1 MSQTPSTPT
10 SRSASRPTLV
20 IVCGLPA
27 TGKSTIVSELRTQL
41 SWPTFAKDSIKELLF
56 DSSGLAPTEATRA
69 LSTRFGQQAIAL
81 LFQTAREVLSSG
93 TSCIIEANFLPD
105 LAQQD
110 LQPFLAIAELRQVH
124 CSIPDDLVI
133 ERYKERSQ
141 AGERHP
147 IHADD
152 DALEDLVQRIRD
164 GGGRPLPLDA
174 PLLQV
179 DATDGYNPGVG
190 EIVEFCRT

>member
-1 MSQTPSTPT
+1 MSQTPSTTAPN
-10 SRSASRPTLV
+10 AALPTLV

-27 TGKSTIVSELRTQL
+27 TGKTTIATELRDL
-41 SWPTFAKDSIKELLF
+41 LGWPLFAKDAIKELLF
-56 DSSGLAPTEATRA
+56 DSSGLAPEEATRQV
-69 LSTRFGQQAIAL
+69 STRFGRQAIAL
-81 LFQTAREVLSSG
+81 LLDISREVIKSG
-93 TSCIIEANFLPD
+93 GSCIVEANFLPN
-105 LAQQD
+105 LAHQD
-110 LQPFLAIAELRQVH
+110 LQPLAAFAQLRQVH
-124 CSIPDDLVI
+124 CTIPDDLVI

-152 DALEDLVQRIRD
+152 DAVEDLVERIKE

-179 DATDGYNPGVG
+179 DATDGYDPGISEV
-190 EIVEFCRT
+190 VEFCRA